1 MRVGVSA
8 YAAADA
14 IPHLADVGLL
24 SLESELVLLDEVL
37 FINSVIDE
45 IPRSFS
51 SNSLGLWTKK
61 SGLTSLCVKAFDQLS
76 S

>member
-24 SLESELVLLDEVL
+24 SLESELVLLEEVL

-45 IPRSFS
+45 IPRQV
-51 SNSLGLWTKK
+51 LI
-61 SGLTSLCVKAFDQLS
+61 QLLRPVDEETRIDLAVS
-76 S
+76 EGF

>member
-24 SLESELVLLDEVL
+24 SLESELVLLEEVL

-45 IPRSFS
+45 IPRQV
-51 SNSLGLWTKK
+51 LI
-61 SGLTSLCVKAFDQLS
+61 QLLRPVDEEIRIDLAVREGF
-76 S
+76 

>member
-24 SLESELVLLDEVL
+24 SLESELVLLEEVL

-45 IPRSFS
+45 IPRQV
-51 SNSLGLWTKK
+51 LI
-61 SGLTSLCVKAFDQLS
+61 QLLRPVDEEIGIDLAVREGF
-76 S
+76 

>member
-24 SLESELVLLDEVL
+24 SLESELVLLEEVL

-45 IPRSFS
+45 IPRQV
-51 SNSLGLWTKK
+51 LI
-61 SGLTSLCVKAFDQLS
+61 QLLRPVDEEIRIDLAVS
-76 S
+76 EGF

>member
-37 FINSVIDE
+37 FMNSVIDE
-45 IPRSFS
+45 IPRK
-51 SNSLGLWTKK
+51 LLI
-61 SGLTSLCVKAFDQLS
+61 QLLRPVDKEIRIDLAVREGF
-76 S
+76 

>member
-45 IPRSFS
+45 IPRK
-51 SNSLGLWTKK
+51 LLI
-61 SGLTSLCVKAFDQLS
+61 QLLRPVDKEIGIDLAVREGF
-76 S
+76 

>member
-24 SLESELVLLDEVL
+24 SLESELVLLEEVL

-45 IPRSFS
+45 IPRK
-51 SNSLGLWTKK
+51 LLI
-61 SGLTSLCVKAFDQLS
+61 QLLRPVDKEIGIDLAVREGF
-76 S
+76 

>member
-24 SLESELVLLDEVL
+24 SLESELVLLEEVL

-45 IPRSFS
+45 IPRK
-51 SNSLGLWTKK
+51 LLI
-61 SGLTSLCVKAFDQLS
+61 QLLRPVDEEIRIDLAVREGF
-76 S
+76 